1 MGLFNSLFVNKQKK
15 ISDFISRGAIIIDV
29 RSKGEY
35 DSGAIPGSKHIP
47 VQTIAGEIAT
57 IKKWN
62 KPVICVCASGV
73 RSASA
78 AAILKANGVETMNG
92 GTWMSVYKK
101 IGYVNFSKEH

>member
-1 MGLFNSLFVNKQKK
+1 MGLLSSLFGNKKKK
-15 ISDFISRGAIIIDV
+15 IADFVSRGAIIVDV

-35 DSGAIPGSKHIP
+35 DNGAIPGSKHIP
-47 VQTIAGEIAT
+47 VQTIGTKATT

-62 KPVICVCASGV
+62 KPVICVCASGA

-78 AAILKANGVETMNG
+78 AAILKGQGIEAMNG

-101 IGYVNFSKEH
+101 INE